1 MAHNVDRLAAVHDA
15 WNSLISAKNRSA
27 RPGLTSRA
35 ALEGVGPAVDSLAA
49 SLAALGYPNAT
60 RSPTVLGGVL
70 AGLRGAV
77 SGQGDQRR
85 AFARWLR
92 SGAAVWHVEAVE
104 AGAPRLP
111 PRRRRAEGPPLD
123 VLPILDTWDT
133 LTARLEAGAPKRKR
147 SPRSLAARDVFAHAA
162 ARAALE
168 PLLAAAGWPDATATA
183 GQLGA
188 ALQRVARMASPA
200 PDGRWLRRTGS
211 ARWYV
216 VQGEA
221 V

>member
-15 WNSLISAKNRSA
+15 WNRLVSSKNRAA
-27 RPGLTSRA
+27 RPGLTSRV
-35 ALEGVGPAVDSLAA
+35 ALEGAGPVVDSLGD

-60 RSPTVLGGVL
+60 RSPIALGGVL

-77 SGQGDQRR
+77 SGQGSQRR

-111 PRRRRAEGPPLD
+111 PRRRRVEAPPLD
-123 VLPILDTWDT
+123 VLAILDTWET
-133 LTARLEAGAPKRKR
+133 LTAQLEAGTPKRRR
-147 SPRSLAARDVFAHAA
+147 SPRSLAARDVLAHPA

-168 PLLAAAGWPDATATA
+168 PLLVAAGWPDATATA

-188 ALQRVARMASPA
+188 ALRRVATMASPA
-200 PDGRWLRRTGS
+200 QDGRWLRRTGS

-216 VQGEA
+216 EQGERP
-221 V
+221 

>member
-1 MAHNVDRLAAVHDA
+1 MAHNQDRLAAVHDA
-15 WNSLISAKNRSA
+15 WNRLVSAKNRAA

-35 ALEGVGPAVDSLAA
+35 ALEGAGPFVDSLGD

-60 RSPTVLGGVL
+60 RSPIVLGSVL

-77 SGQGDQRR
+77 SGQGSQRR

-104 AGAPRLP
+104 TGASRLP
-111 PRRRRAEGPPLD
+111 ARRVVARPPLD
-123 VLPILDTWDT
+123 VLPILDTWET
-133 LTARLEAGAPKRKR
+133 LTAQLEAGTPKRKR
-147 SPRSLAARDVFAHAA
+147 SPRSLAACDVFAHPA

-188 ALQRVARMASPA
+188 ALRRVATMASPA

-216 VQGEA
+216 EQGEMP
-221 V
+221 